1 MVFWHEQNAK
11 MKQLELKNADQV
23 KSANKLKE
31 EAAMALN
38 KEKDALSS
46 EQEASERVVAA
57 EKEVTGNRLKSELE
71 TLEKK
76 NKELKVALPAL
87 FFVKICFSAPACYND
102 DSD

>member
-46 EQEASERVVAA
+46 EQEASERAVAA
-57 EKEVTGNRLKSELE
+57 EKEVNRLKSELE